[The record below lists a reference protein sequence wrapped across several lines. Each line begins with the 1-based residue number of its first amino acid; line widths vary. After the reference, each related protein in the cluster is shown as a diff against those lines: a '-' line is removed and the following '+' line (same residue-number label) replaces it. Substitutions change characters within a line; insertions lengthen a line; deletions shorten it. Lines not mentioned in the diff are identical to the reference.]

1 MKNTWSG
8 FLLYFLLVGNSI
20 LMAQAPDRKNYDF
33 RALTVTE
40 SKDKALLNKSTWSP
54 WFAKRI
60 YYEIV
65 GEELKRYSINHY
77 VTAVT
82 DDKGVEENNKIR
94 LPLYSNN
101 LVDVKVRVVKDGQI
115 LAKHSAS
122 DFKKVKEEEVELQ
135 LLAVSSLTKGCLI
148 EVIIH
153 TEEDNDTYDNTSLQF
168 SEEVGQMNFSL
179 VIPEMLKFDVQLYN
193 AQASLKDTLVGGNR
207 HYLYQLSNVPAF
219 ESEEYSAKSANRI
232 RVEYN
237 FAENINNGKKSMR
250 YPEIGRILFDRLIGD
265 FSSYQ
270 SDLKKLIK
278 KANKGGTE
286 KERILAIE
294 HFLKTNIVVKNEGKV
309 DDEIKAIIKNK
320 FCSRYGFNRLLT
332 AAYIASEIP
341 VEVVITC
348 DRFSKVFD
356 KNFHSWSYMN
366 NLMLYFPGIQ
376 AYVEPGSIVSRIG
389 YAGNEYLG
397 QNALHIKPVA
407 LGEQYSGV
415 TSFKMVPV
423 PDIEQNNDKMV
434 LNVSIEPERNM
445 AKINY
450 HREMSNFAEMGLRGV
465 YYLAGQTSQK
475 DFFYD
480 FVKNTGS
487 GCGVVRLE
495 ASNYNL
501 GDVNEMAK
509 PFVIDAD
516 LSCQDYLEKAGDNLI
531 LKVGELIGKQSE
543 LYEDKDR
550 KYDIVLQYPHA
561 YERIIR
567 VKIPKGFR
575 PKGLEKLVMKDE
587 YTDDKGRKLF
597 GFTNSWKQDGDELIL
612 TGTEYYQGIFYPK
625 SRYAEFR
632 KVINDAADF
641 NKLVIVFEKLP

>member
-1 MKNTWSG
+1 MKSTWLG
-8 FLLYFLLVGNSI
+8 FLFYFLLIGNNG
-20 LMAQAPDRKNYDF
+20 LMAQAPERSNYEF
-33 RALTVTE
+33 RSLTVNE
-40 SKDKALLNKSTWSP
+40 SKDKTLLNKPTWTP

-60 YYEIV
+60 YYQIV
-65 GEELKRYSINHY
+65 GDELKRFSINHY

-101 LVDVKVRVVKDGQI
+101 LVDVKVRVVKDGKI
-115 LAKHSAS
+115 LASHTAS

-135 LLAVSSLTKGCLI
+135 LLAVSSLTIGCFI

-153 TEEDNDTYDNTSLQF
+153 TEEENDTYDDAYLQLG
-168 SEEVGQMNFSL
+168 EEVGQMNFSL
-179 VIPEMLKFDVQLYN
+179 VVPEMLKFDIQLYN
-193 AQASLKDTLVGGNR
+193 AQAPLRDTLVNGNR

-219 ESEEYSAKSANRI
+219 ESEEYSAKLANKI

-237 FAENINNGKKSMR
+237 FSENINNNKKSMR
-250 YPEIGRILFDRLIGD
+250 YPEIGRVLFDRLIGD

-270 SDLKKLIK
+270 SELKKFIK
-278 KANKGGTE
+278 KANKGATE

-294 HFLKTNIVVKNEGKV
+294 HFLKTNIVVKSERKI
-309 DDEIKAIIKNK
+309 DDEIKSIIKNK

-341 VEVVITC
+341 VEVVITS
-348 DRFSKVFD
+348 DRFNKVFD
-356 KNFHSWSYMN
+356 KNFHSWSFMN
-366 NLMLYFPGIQ
+366 NLMLYFPGTQSYI
-376 AYVEPGSIVSRIG
+376 EPGSIISRAG

-407 LGEQYSGV
+407 LDGQYSGV
-415 TSFKMVPV
+415 TSFKMVSI
-423 PDIEQNNDKMV
+423 PDLEQNNDKMV
-434 LNVSIEPERNM
+434 LNVSIEPERNT

-465 YYLAGQTSQK
+465 YYLSGQTSQK

-487 GCGVVRLE
+487 GCGVIRLV

-501 GDVNEMAK
+501 GDVNEMAQ

-550 KYDIVLQYPHA
+550 KNDIVLQYPHA

-567 VKIPKGFR
+567 VKIPKGYR
-575 PKGLEKLVMKDE
+575 PKGLEKLVIKDE

-597 GFTNSWKQDGDELIL
+597 GFTNNWKQDGDELIL
-612 TGTEYYQGIFYPK
+612 TGTEYYQGVFYPK